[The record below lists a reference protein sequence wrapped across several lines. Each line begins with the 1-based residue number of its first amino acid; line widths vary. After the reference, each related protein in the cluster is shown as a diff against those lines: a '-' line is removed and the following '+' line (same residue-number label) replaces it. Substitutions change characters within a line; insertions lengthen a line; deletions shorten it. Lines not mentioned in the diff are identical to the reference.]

1 MKVNNMLSAYK
12 KLTDFNKTYKNTKRI
27 YQDMQEVYFKYKFK
41 DGVFCPSSEIY
52 TIAPIFLMERE
63 RRGMGNKVV
72 SHTDERQLSL
82 LTYFWGLH
90 VFGTWRNTLGVYRV
104 DPDIFEDI
112 IRSPIPEATP
122 SNIFKRLPDWCVY
135 FDMPKEAV
143 TFRTEGNKSVVCDGF
158 WAVLDYDYDANDNHQ
173 LVLNIIL
180 NVQGKTDT
188 IYDTYQPI
196 RLLIDDGLTVEEA
209 YEKLFI
215 RDFIHNNK
223 KDNERAKKDMQTTKR
238 LLMSLLSMLL
248 WLCVE
253 EPDISNIKGEP
264 ISREDIKK
272 TGVAINKK
280 SGRFVPPST
289 PVVRELGKRLGG
301 EVRQYRDWV
310 AKGKP
315 EGEKSFAYKVKP
327 HIRRG
332 HFHGY
337 WKGSGQNKQFEVKW
351 RYATFVNF
359 ST

>member
-1 MKVNNMLSAYK
+1 MLSAYE
-12 KLTDFNKTYKNTKRI
+12 KLISFNKTYKNTKRI

-122 SNIFKRLPDWCVY
+122 SSIFKRLPDWCVY
-135 FDMPKEAV
+135 FEMPKDAMRFKVANFGLEID
-143 TFRTEGNKSVVCDGF
+143 KSIVCDGF
-158 WAVLDYDYDANDNHQ
+158 WAVLDYDYDVNDNHQ

-188 IYDTYQPI
+188 ICDTYQPI
-196 RLLIDDGLTVEEA
+196 RILIDNDMTVQEA
-209 YEKLFI
+209 FESLYI
-215 RDFIHNNK
+215 RDFIH
-223 KDNERAKKDMQTTKR
+223 DNTANSKRVKENMCDTKELLMR
-238 LLMSLLSMLL
+238 LLSLLL